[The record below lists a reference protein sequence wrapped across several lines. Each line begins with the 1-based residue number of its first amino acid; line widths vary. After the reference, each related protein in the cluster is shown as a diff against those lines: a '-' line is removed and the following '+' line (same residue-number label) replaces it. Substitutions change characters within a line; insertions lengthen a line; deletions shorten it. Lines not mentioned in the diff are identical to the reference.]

1 MQNSVLLVSG
11 VFSTVEIN
19 DEESPCSSKIH
30 HLQSLQGIFVHEKG
44 RVGSYD
50 HVKHNSQ
57 SMFRIP
63 G

>member
-30 HLQSLQGIFVHEKG
+30 HLQSLRGIFVHEKG

-50 HVKHNSQ
+50 HVKHNS
-57 SMFRIP
+57 
-63 G
+63 